1 MSPITRLR
9 RNSDVIAAG
18 MATETVLLNPG
29 DWTYAHFNETAARI
43 WEALDE
49 PRSVDGVIEALM
61 RDYAVDRSTC
71 EREVA
76 AFIDDMSRRGF
87 IVIEPAA

>member
-1 MSPITRLR
+1 
-9 RNSDVIAAG
+9 
-18 MATETVLLNPG
+18 MANETVLLNAA

-49 PRSVDGVIEALM
+49 PRSVDGVIEVLM

-87 IVIEPAA
+87 IVIEAAA